1 MIYRF
6 IQECLKRLIKKKFA
20 WVALFSYLLIA
31 AGNILFIRSEEPVG
45 NPYFTPTAAF
55 EYFVMIQGGGSG
67 VLMFFLPLL
76 VTLATGDFFIK
87 ERRSSLLSYSLMRTS
102 MRQYI
107 RSKVLSIGVSSFSFL
122 FFCQFLLFIS
132 LLWIFP
138 LTKPGVDNIHYAT
151 DLFVHNP
158 WIYCLLI
165 ILNSALMAF
174 FYSCLTII
182 IGIIFQNL
190 YVSIMLPYVCFIG
203 LSQVFMS
210 FPLLLDGEQGAL
222 FYDLAPMSMAGDY
235 ITSTFYW
242 AVIPLYWIVLG
253 GLSYLLVMWLFEW
266 KFKREKL
273 LLL

>member
-6 IQECLKRLIKKKFA
+6 IQDCLKSLIKKKFTWMA
-20 WVALFSYLLIA
+20 FFFYLLIA
-31 AGNILFIRSEEPVG
+31 AGNIMFIRSEEPVG
-45 NPYFTPTAAF
+45 NPYFTPTSAF

-67 VLMFFLPLL
+67 VLMVFLPLL

-102 MRQYI
+102 LRQYI
-107 RSKVLSIGVSSFSFL
+107 RSKVLSIGFSSFLFL
-122 FFCQFLLFIS
+122 FFCQLLLFIS
-132 LLWIFP
+132 LLLIFP
-138 LTKPGVDNIHYAT
+138 LTKPGVDNINYAT
-151 DLFVHNP
+151 DLLVHNP

-203 LSQVFMS
+203 LSEIFMS
-210 FPLLLDGEQGAL
+210 FPLFLDGKLGAF
-222 FYDLAPMSMAGDY
+222 FYDFAPMAMAGDY

-242 AVIPLYWIVLG
+242 AVIPLYWIALG
-253 GLSYLLVMWLFEW
+253 GLSYLFVIWLFEW
-266 KFKREKL
+266 KFQREKL
-273 LLL
+273 LL